1 MLYRGT
7 KPGVLYK
14 GTYKPGKIY
23 KGTQLVA
30 GYVDVS
36 KAAPASWDG
45 TYDDVV
51 GVAAQGRGKQQTYS
65 GAQLLDISTCTI
77 NSAKPYGLTIT
88 RDGDV
93 VKIQGTAVPDN
104 VGDLNFFVLLWAPN
118 TDLSGKG
125 YVITPFLLQGS
136 IDKVYGLRT
145 AEESAIACGLTMTE
159 GEAVD
164 VALRLMV
171 SVDTPTAYEPY
182 VGGQPSPSPDYPQ
195 PLVAAEGALTASGRN
210 LLMTNRDTYVQSG
223 VTVERLADGRYHI
236 SGTPT
241 EMSSLYLGYG
251 ISIPL
256 AAGTYTLSQPPV
268 AESLNVVALLLPGWR
283 GSTFLLD
290 EATTFTGIYIDV
302 PSAAVGQELDFVY
315 GPQLEHGGTA
325 HPYRPYVAPTTVTLP
340 VLRAIPGTNIRDTLA
355 YIGGDQ
361 WQVTR
366 RVGVVQLTGTETWVV
381 GGQYREDKMDW
392 YYVSARLADAVDSSD
407 AACACTHYRHGVIA
421 NNQTTQGVGIVW
433 QAIRVRYGD
442 PPDGTDAWKAFLAAQ
457 AAAGDP
463 VTIWYALATPTTETV
478 TLGELPSYPVH
489 TALAVSG
496 DYPPDVTGTV
506 KVSLL

>member
-1 MLYRGT
+1 MLHRGT
-7 KPGVLYK
+7 KPGALYK
-14 GTYKPGKIY
+14 GTYKPGKLY

-30 GYVDVS
+30 GYADVS

-65 GAQLLDISTCTI
+65 GKNLLDDAAMRTYGNWRDDIPGTTGTNMGFVII
-77 NSAKPYGLTIT
+77 NEPGTYTLSWTQPEDGSFPNFFYVYVVDADGGFDYFYLTTAVVVNLSYTIT
-88 RDGDV
+88 VSTGGYAYVRLTGIGSESSFREKV
-93 VKIQGTAVPDN
+93 AKIATIQLETGSTA
-104 VGDLNFFVLLWAPN
+104 
-118 TDLSGKG
+118 
-125 YVITPFLLQGS
+125 
-136 IDKVYGLRT
+136 
-145 AEESAIACGLTMTE
+145 
-159 GEAVD
+159 
-164 VALRLMV
+164 
-171 SVDTPTAYEPY
+171 TAYEPY

-195 PLVAAEGALTASGRN
+195 PLAAAEGSLTTSGR
-210 LLMTNRDTYVQSG
+210 T
-223 VTVERLADGRYHI
+223 
-236 SGTPT
+236 GTT
-241 EMSSLYLGYG
+241 
-251 ISIPL
+251 
-256 AAGTYTLSQPPV
+256 
-268 AESLNVVALLLPGWR
+268 
-283 GSTFLLD
+283 
-290 EATTFTGIYIDV
+290 
-302 PSAAVGQELDFVY
+302 
-315 GPQLEHGGTA
+315 
-325 HPYRPYVAPTTVTLP
+325 PTTVTLP
-340 VLRAIPGTNIRDTLA
+340 VLRAIPGTDICDTLA

-463 VTIWYALATPTTETV
+463 VTIWYVLATPTTETV

-489 TALAVSG
+489 TELAVNG

-506 KVSLL
+506 KVGN